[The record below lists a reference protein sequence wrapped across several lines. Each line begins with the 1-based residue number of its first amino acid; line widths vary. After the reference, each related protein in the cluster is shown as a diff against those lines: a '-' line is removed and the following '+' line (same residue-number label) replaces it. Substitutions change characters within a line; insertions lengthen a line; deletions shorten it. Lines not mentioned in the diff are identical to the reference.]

1 MGYRLAAWPRAFK
14 FIGDSHGA
22 RFDGLVFLDE
32 GDPPRYVITQA
43 HNHYGF
49 RSTEF
54 SYDDGTLNARLVSSL
69 LTLNILRGTRENAI
83 PALGRFRTARDPL
96 GWEFGLRLRQSYRN
110 ELLVISCGEVDARD
124 IIRRLPLDARIAMSR
139 PMPVFPD
146 DPPAG
151 TETITEAELAEEIES
166 EYLTPLFRGMRTLVD
181 IGIANLFLL
190 ALPPPGLNDADYAEH
205 CGFMSR
211 RHVRYAVHLTINAL
225 FEKFCNANNVGY
237 IDTWPHVTTPDGALL
252 PHFGTDSV
260 HLNRDAALAID
271 AEQGRRTANDP
282 IPTLD
287 PLI

>member
-190 ALPPPGLNDADYAEH
+190 ALPPPD
-205 CGFMSR
+205 S
-211 RHVRYAVHLTINAL
+211 
-225 FEKFCNANNVGY
+225 
-237 IDTWPHVTTPDGALL
+237 TTPIMPSTAVSCRVATCVTPSTSRSTRSSRNSATRKRRLHRQPGPTS
-252 PHFGTDSV
+252 PHPTAPSSPLRHRQRPPKPRRRPSD
-260 HLNRDAALAID
+260 R
-271 AEQGRRTANDP
+271 RRTG
-282 IPTLD
+282 TTYC
-287 PLI
+287 